1 MLSSTFQDIIY
12 SDKFTA
18 KQDEVV
24 NKFSNLDVRWGY
36 TDMYGKRRMKEYNMV
51 EEAMRAIGRYCD
63 EHGIKIVDLFARFD
77 TDDSMSVSHEE
88 FAQGLRVR
96 GVCVT
101 SHDICDV
108 FM

>member
-1 MLSSTFQDIIY
+1 M
-12 SDKFTA
+12 
-18 KQDEVV
+18 V
-24 NKFSNLDVRWGY
+24 NKFSNLAVRWGY

-96 GVCVT
+96 VCVT
-101 SHDICDV
+101 SRYITDVNDV
-108 FM
+108 FIIMFFFFASLRW